1 MPTEFIHIPPIQSI
15 RNRNPSF
22 SHCRFNLLGDTNS
35 MAQPAQIE
43 RYNKRMAN
51 SLSCGHESPRRMWLA
66 SCSSYYSLGTRWK
79 GSRTGCPAS
88 LSKYIVI
95 GECNFM
101 FAKNSK
107 AYSVYLLI
115 RFVFSLAAFIYFY
128 AFFLT
133 RFTFPL
139 LFPQK

>member
-1 MPTEFIHIPPIQSI
+1 MTAIMLFPFETSMPTEFIHIPPIQMI

-51 SLSCGHESPRRMWLA
+51 SLSCGHESPRRCRLA
-66 SCSSYYSLGTRWK
+66 SCSSYCSLGTRWK

-95 GECNFM
+95 GGEFCEGNI
-101 FAKNSK
+101 SEILH
-107 AYSVYLLI
+107 AYIVKHSRSCKSANYCEMGLL
-115 RFVFSLAAFIYFY
+115 
-128 AFFLT
+128 
-133 RFTFPL
+133 
-139 LFPQK
+139 